1 MTMAAT
7 ALALL
12 LAQGQPLPPGHPPLN
27 SGVVPAKP
35 LPPGASAGQRSDEQ
49 ALPPGHPPLAPGN
62 QSADPGGA
70 LPPGHPAIPSAPAPS
85 AGTPTAPGNS
95 ADGLPA
101 GHPSIAPGAA
111 APSSDELL
119 KKMDATLDLK
129 TRPKPYEVAAA
140 IGKLYYGRARWADAR
155 DFFVQAEKTAEPV
168 RTLFLQQRKQVKGD
182 LPDASTAGCRIA
194 GDLTVDK
201 AAERART
208 LAAQKQP
215 GPAAAC
221 ALAALGPVVDSTT
234 LLGNALALLG
244 DLKGALA
251 AYERVLQ
258 IQPRDAAALYGH
270 GAVTFDLKG
279 DDLQALKAA
288 RKQLQMSAEIA
299 PSTPQATSARALAE
313 RIDQIVAAGGATRFA
328 RQQEK
333 ARAEAT
339 AVVAAAPPMAAAPMA
354 APPMAAPPPSQPGP
368 QASGPAAPPQLSKE
382 TMEAFQK
389 VEVTP
394 EMKANFARLIE
405 DGEAK
410 LAANKY
416 QDALANYRQVMPYQ
430 PENSRLRA
438 GMAWALVG
446 LQRQPMADNV
456 WRVAVSSDPAAVDA
470 LGDRLSKAGNK
481 ESARAIWT
489 KLQATAP
496 DYASKSGVQKKLS
509 GSP

>member
-12 LAQGQPLPPGHPPLN
+12 LAQGQPLPPGHPPL
-27 SGVVPAKP
+27 
-35 LPPGASAGQRSDEQ
+35 
-49 ALPPGHPPLAPGN
+49 APGN
-62 QSADPGGA
+62 QGA
-70 LPPGHPAIPSAPAPS
+70 GASN
-85 AGTPTAPGNS
+85 PTE
-95 ADGLPA
+95 GLPA
-101 GHPSIAPGAA
+101 GHPSVAPGAA
-111 APSSDELL
+111 APTSDELL
-119 KKMDATLDLK
+119 KKMDATPDLK
-129 TRPKPYEVAAA
+129 TRPKPFEVAAA

-155 DFFVQAEKTAEPV
+155 DFFTQAEKTAEPV
-168 RTLFLQQRKQVKGD
+168 RNLFLQQRKQVKGE

-194 GDLTVDK
+194 GDMTVDK

-208 LAAQKQP
+208 LAAQKQS

-234 LLGNALALLG
+234 LLGNSLALLG

-270 GAVTFDLKG
+270 AAVTFDLKG

-288 RKQLQMSAEIA
+288 RKELQTSAEIA

-313 RIDQIVAAGGATRFA
+313 RIDQVVAAGGASKFA

-333 ARAEAT
+333 LRAEAPPV
-339 AVVAAAPPMAAAPMA
+339 AAAAPPMAR
-354 APPMAAPPPSQPGP
+354 PPMAAAPPSQPGA
-368 QASGPAAPPQLSKE
+368 QGSGPTAPPQLSKE

-416 QDALANYRQVMPYQ
+416 QDALDNYRQVMPYQ
-430 PENSRLRA
+430 PENPRLRA

-456 WRVAVSSDPAAVDA
+456 WRVAVTSDPAAVDA

>member
-12 LAQGQPLPPGHPPLN
+12 LAQGQALPPGHPPLN

-35 LPPGASAGQRSDEQ
+35 LPPGASSGQRSDDQ
-49 ALPPGHPPLAPGN
+49 ALPAGHPPLAPGN
-62 QSADPGGA
+62 QSADPGGGTGA
-70 LPPGHPAIPSAPAPS
+70 LPPGHPAVPPAAPTGTP
-85 AGTPTAPGNS
+85 AGTGSPGE
-95 ADGLPA
+95 GLPA
-101 GHPSIAPGAA
+101 GHPSVAPGAA
-111 APSSDELL
+111 APTSDELL
-119 KKMDATLDLK
+119 KKMDATPDLK
-129 TRPKPYEVAAA
+129 TRPKPFEVSAA
-140 IGKLYYGRARWADAR
+140 IGKLYYGRARWSDAR
-155 DFFVQAEKTAEPV
+155 DFFTQAEKTAEPV
-168 RTLFLQQRKQVKGD
+168 RTLFLQQRKQVKGE
-182 LPDASTAGCRIA
+182 LPDASSAGCRIA
-194 GDLTVDK
+194 GDMTVDR

-208 LAAQKQP
+208 LAAQRQS

-221 ALAALGPVVDSTT
+221 ALAALGPVIDSTT
-234 LLGNALALLG
+234 LLGNSLALLG

-279 DDLQALKAA
+279 EDVQALKAA
-288 RKQLQMSAEIA
+288 RKELQTSAEIA

-313 RIDQIVAAGGATRFA
+313 RIDRVVAAGGASKFA

-333 ARAEAT
+333 LRAEAPP
-339 AVVAAAPPMAAAPMA
+339 VVAAAPPVASAPMA
-354 APPMAAPPPSQPGP
+354 GAAQPPGP
-368 QASGPAAPPQLSKE
+368 QASGPTAPPQLSKE

-389 VEVTP
+389 ADVTP

-416 QDALANYRQVMPYQ
+416 QDALDNYRQVMPYQ
-430 PENSRLRA
+430 PDNSRLRA

-456 WRVAVSSDPAAVDA
+456 WRVAVTSDPAAVDA

-489 KLQATAP
+489 KLQSTAP
-496 DYASKSGVQKKLS
+496 DYASRSGVQKKLS

>member
-12 LAQGQPLPPGHPPLN
+12 LAQGQPLPPGHPPLD
-27 SGVVPAKP
+27 GTAVPAKP
-35 LPPGASAGQRSDEQ
+35 LPQGASAGQRSDEQ

-62 QSADPGGA
+62 QGTGA
-70 LPPGHPAIPSAPAPS
+70 AN
-85 AGTPTAPGNS
+85 PTE
-95 ADGLPA
+95 GLPA
-101 GHPSIAPGAA
+101 GHPSVAPGAA
-111 APSSDELL
+111 APTSDELL
-119 KKMDATLDLK
+119 KKMDATPDLK
-129 TRPKPYEVAAA
+129 TRPKPFEVAAA

-155 DFFVQAEKTAEPV
+155 DFFTQAEKTAEPV
-168 RTLFLQQRKQVKGD
+168 RNLFLQQRKQVKGE
-182 LPDASTAGCRIA
+182 LPDGSTAGCRIA
-194 GDLTVDK
+194 GDMTVDK

-208 LAAQKQP
+208 LAAQKQS

-234 LLGNALALLG
+234 LLGNSLALLG

-270 GAVTFDLKG
+270 AAVTFDLKG

-288 RKQLQMSAEIA
+288 RKELQTSAEIA

-313 RIDQIVAAGGATRFA
+313 RIDQVVAAGGASKFA

-333 ARAEAT
+333 LRAEAPPV
-339 AVVAAAPPMAAAPMA
+339 AAAAPPMAR
-354 APPMAAPPPSQPGP
+354 PPMAAAPPSQPGA
-368 QASGPAAPPQLSKE
+368 QGSGPTAPPQLSKE

-416 QDALANYRQVMPYQ
+416 QDALDNYRQVMPYQ
-430 PENSRLRA
+430 PENPRLRA

-456 WRVAVSSDPAAVDA
+456 WRVAVTSDPAAVDA